1 MRFMVS
7 SRRIVRAMLLAAL
20 VLTFA
25 SLAGELGRIPWGRKE
40 PLLDMVL
47 APLKVGADTSIP
59 TWYSSIALLL
69 CSVLLATIAATKKRQ
84 GERYATHW
92 GVLSAI
98 FLILSVDE
106 VARIHEMVGNL
117 SSYSVVKLAGF
128 SPGGFVYY
136 FWVVPGAV
144 FVLAV
149 LLAYARFLLH
159 LPRRTRLLLLVAGG
173 VFVAGAI
180 GVEMLG
186 SRLVFDVVQSR
197 GKLRNASVDAQV
209 MIEVAV
215 AIEELLEMLGVVILV
230 YALLSYT
237 GFAAKG
243 VTLRFRP
250 DDEP

>member
-1 MRFMVS
+1 MQFIVS
-7 SRRIVRAMLLAAL
+7 SRRIVRVMLLAAL
-20 VLTFA
+20 ILTFA
-25 SLAGELGRIPWGRKE
+25 SLAAELSRILWGRKE

-47 APLKVGADTSIP
+47 APLKVAADSSIP

-106 VARIHEMVGNL
+106 VARIHETVGDV
-117 SSYSVVKLAGF
+117 SYSLATFVGF
-128 SPGGFVYY
+128 TPSGFIYY
-136 FWVVPGAV
+136 FWVVPGAI

-159 LPRRTRLLLLVAGG
+159 LPKRTRLLLLAAGG
-173 VFVAGAI
+173 VFVVGAI

-186 SRLVFDVVQSR
+186 SRLVFENVVQSR
-197 GKLRNASVDAQV
+197 GKLQPASVNPQV
-209 MIEVAV
+209 MIVVAV
-215 AIEELLEMLGVVILV
+215 AIEELLEMLGIVIFV

-237 GFAAKG
+237 GFAAKE
-243 VTLRFRP
+243 VTLRIRF
-250 DDEP
+250 DDKL

>member
-1 MRFMVS
+1 MQFIVS

-25 SLAGELGRIPWGRKE
+25 SLAGELSRIPWRRKE

-84 GERYATHW
+84 GERYATRW

-106 VARIHEMVGNL
+106 VARIHETVGNL
-117 SSYSVVKLAGF
+117 GSYSVAKLVGF
-128 SPGGFVYY
+128 SPSGFVYY

-173 VFVAGAI
+173 FLWWGPLA
-180 GVEMLG
+180 
-186 SRLVFDVVQSR
+186 
-197 GKLRNASVDAQV
+197 
-209 MIEVAV
+209 
-215 AIEELLEMLGVVILV
+215 
-230 YALLSYT
+230 
-237 GFAAKG
+237 
-243 VTLRFRP
+243 
-250 DDEP
+250 